1 MKKLFFALAFA
12 LIAFAA
18 SAQTSAKTPY
28 IQIGQQAYSFHA
40 LESVTKD
47 SIFANDN
54 VNVIVHYTDSLK
66 VITIESF
73 YVETIMVDGKPTD
86 KVFTDETVI
95 TRKKNSNR

>member
-1 MKKLFFALAFA
+1 MKKLFTL
-12 LIAFAA
+12 LLLLSSIYA

-54 VNVIVHYTDSLK
+54 VNVIVHYTDTLK

-73 YVETIMVDGKPTD
+73 YVETIMVNGKAVD
-86 KVFTDETVI
+86 KVTSDETVI
-95 TRKKNSNR
+95 TRRRNNR